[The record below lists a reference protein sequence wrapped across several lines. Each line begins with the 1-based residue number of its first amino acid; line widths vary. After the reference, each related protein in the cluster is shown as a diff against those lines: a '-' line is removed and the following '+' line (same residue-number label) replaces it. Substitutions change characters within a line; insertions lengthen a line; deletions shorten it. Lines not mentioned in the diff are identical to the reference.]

1 MTLAAQTM
9 TSAEASR
16 LLGVTS
22 RQIQRLADSGRITI
36 VGHVGRT
43 ALLDTN
49 SVLQLRQ
56 VGVARGRAWN
66 EATIWSAIALLDGA
80 REVGIDDASSRWHLR
95 NRLRNMTAEQLVRVA
110 GHRATIVGYRASA
123 SQLRAIGAAVMPAGT
138 SALDYDGELSQTFG
152 LAQTTSDAV
161 DGYVSTDDA
170 AALEARFFLTRDHG
184 GNVTFRL
191 TKSDRADARIASV
204 ATVAIDLAESLDTRQ
219 RSAGLRVLR
228 RLLGRL

>member
-1 MTLAAQTM
+1 M

-16 LLGVTS
+16 LLGVSS

-36 VGHVGRT
+36 VGHVGRI

-66 EATIWSAIALLDGA
+66 EATVWSAIALLDGA
-80 REVGIDDASSRWHLR
+80 VEVGIDDAATRWHLR
-95 NRLRNMTAEQLVRVA
+95 NRLQNMSAEQLVRVA
-110 GHRATIVGYRASA
+110 GHRATIVRYRASA
-123 SQLRAIGAAVMPAGT
+123 SQLRAIGAGVMLAGT
-138 SALDYDGELSQTFG
+138 SALDDDGELAQTFG
-152 LAQTTSDAV
+152 LAQSTPDAV
-161 DGYVSTDDA
+161 DGYVSAEDA
-170 AALEARFFLTRDHG
+170 AALEDRFFLIRDHA
-184 GNVTFRL
+184 GNVKFRL
-191 TKSDRADARIASV
+191 TKSRRADAHIASV